1 MIRMTVSKE
10 DVKQRI
16 LTMPG
21 PFCSCKRVYNSY
33 SSSSRPSPK
42 LTEDCMKELDNE
54 SLGSMKKVQKSTFFF
69 KVLPSTLVH
78 SEHQLGAFNLSLEQY
93 KEHFL
98 QNDDLLPS
106 SQKEKMLENHPHE
119 AELRV
124 YLLAEGVDM

>member
-21 PFCSCKRVYNSY
+21 PFCSCKWVYNSY
-33 SSSSRPSPK
+33 SSSSRQSPK

-78 SEHQLGAFNLSLEQY
+78 SEHQLSLEQY

-98 QNDDLLPS
+98 QNDYLLPS

>member
-1 MIRMTVSKE
+1 MTVSKE

-21 PFCSCKRVYNSY
+21 PFCICKRVYNSY

-78 SEHQLGAFNLSLEQY
+78 SEHQLSLEQY

-98 QNDDLLPS
+98 QNDYLLPS